1 MKNTLF
7 RRSMVLCLSF
17 LMFFSLNISVFAVG
31 STTPSSGKITVD
43 EILRDYHSQLFLAEI
58 NKDQDSGKRLLT
70 THKEIKS
77 QTLKRLTDA
86 GYEAYDVNKD
96 TFTAVEN
103 TLNTDLKSMG
113 LNPNYSYIIVVSGS
127 ADDSN
132 INNTN
137 TRYGIVTNQETYTY
151 GGVTYNLRYLKVTA
165 ADDPR
170 FAKADPV
177 DLLTS
182 SDQQLIYNCLNAA
195 VGTIISE
202 ISSVYGILLSL
213 SGLSIEDFLPDR
225 RAILELQCGTNW
237 TLIYTQVWCKYTN
250 DWVNGS
256 CVEYANASCSLTGKY
271 YNANSNS
278 YKDIPSVEHTRT
290 QYSDKAFN
298 PNWKRQMAVS
308 GYLGNCI
315 YYNVAGDVK
324 YTHDGDVVLIHR
336 ENF

>member
-1 MKNTLF
+1 MKNTIF
-7 RRSMVLCLSF
+7 RRLLALCLSF
-17 LMFFSLNISVFAVG
+17 LMLISLNLSAFAVG
-31 STTPSSGKITVD
+31 STTSSSTTPSAD
-43 EILRDYHSQLFLAEI
+43 EILNDYHSQLLSAKI
-58 NKDQDSGKRLLT
+58 NEDQGSDARSLTSHDQIKAQTIKRL
-70 THKEIKS
+70 K
-77 QTLKRLTDA
+77 DA

-96 TFTAVEN
+96 TFTSVEN

-127 ADDSN
+127 ADGSN
-132 INNTN
+132 FSNPN
-137 TRYGIVTNQETYTY
+137 TRYGTVTNQETYTHN
-151 GGVTYNLRYLKVTA
+151 GITYNLRYLKVTA

-170 FAKADPV
+170 FAKAGTA

-182 SDQQLIYNCLNAA
+182 SNQQLIYNCLNAA

-213 SGLSIEDFLPDR
+213 SGLGIEDFLPEK
-225 RAILELQCGTNW
+225 RAVLQLLCGTNW

-256 CVEYANASCSLTGKY
+256 CVEYATATSSLTGNY
-271 YNANSNS
+271 YDADINA
-278 YKDIPSVEHTRT
+278 YTTIPSSPNSRI

-298 PNWKRQMAVS
+298 PNWKRQMAVI

-315 YYNVAGDVK
+315 YYSVAGDVK
-324 YTHDGDVVLIHR
+324 YTHDGDVVLTHR